1 MPLAGAILSRVSD
14 PGEEAPAMLVSVFL
28 DLASADRGDLSL
40 ASLHEAASPWTTYPQ
55 TPPALT
61 LERIGGAA
69 VAVTN
74 KVVIDR
80 AAMAACPGLRLIC
93 VAATGT
99 NNVDLV
105 AARERGIAVCNVTG
119 YATPSVVQH
128 VFALILALTT
138 RLAEHAAAAQDGRWA
153 ASEMFCVLDFPFRE
167 LAGKT
172 LGIVGYGE
180 LGRGVARVAQALGM
194 TVLVAQRPGGPAQA
208 GRVPLDGLLA
218 QADVLTLHVPLADN
232 TRGLIGARE
241 LALMKRDALLI
252 DTARGGIVDEA
263 ALAEALRAGRLG
275 GAGVDVLA
283 VEPPR
288 EGSPLLAVDI
298 PNLIVTPHVAW
309 ASREARQRLIDEVA
323 ANIRAFREGRE
334 RNRVA

>member
-1 MPLAGAILSRVSD
+1 M
-14 PGEEAPAMLVSVFL
+14 APHPAVFL
-28 DLASADRGDLSL
+28 DLASVDRGDLDL
-40 ASLHEAASPWTTYPQ
+40 AGLRRVAASWATYAQ
-55 TPPALT
+55 TPAELT
-61 LERIGGAA
+61 AARIGDAV

-74 KVVIDR
+74 KVVVDR
-80 AAMAACPGLRLIC
+80 AVMTACPGLRLIC

-99 NNVDLV
+99 NNVDLE

-128 VFALILALTT
+128 VFALMLALTT

-153 ASEMFCVLDFPFRE
+153 ASDLFCVLDFPFRE

-180 LGRGVARVAQALGM
+180 LGRGVARVAEAFGM
-194 TVLVAQRPGGPAQA
+194 SVLVAQRPGRSPQQ
-208 GRVPLDGLLA
+208 GRLPLDELLA
-218 QADVLTLHVPLADN
+218 RSDVVTLHVPLADN
-232 TRGLIGARE
+232 TRGLIGERE
-241 LALMKRDALLI
+241 LALMRPDALLI

-263 ALAEALRAGRLG
+263 ALSAALRAGRLG

-288 EGSPLLAVDI
+288 GGSPLLENPP

-309 ASREARQRLIDEVA
+309 ASRESRQRLLDGVA
-323 ANIRAFREGRE
+323 LNIRAFSEGRE

>member
-1 MPLAGAILSRVSD
+1 MTPLRA
-14 PGEEAPAMLVSVFL
+14 VFL
-28 DLASADRGDLSL
+28 DCASVDRGDLDL
-40 ASLHEAASPWTTYPQ
+40 ATLRAATSPWTSHPQ
-55 TPPALT
+55 TPAALAA
-61 LERIGGAA
+61 ERIGDAA
-69 VAVTN
+69 VVVTN
-74 KVVIDR
+74 KVVVDR
-80 AAMAACPGLRLIC
+80 AVMTACRGLELVC

-99 NNVDLV
+99 NNVDLA

-128 VFALILALTT
+128 VFALILALAT
-138 RLAEHAAAAQDGRWA
+138 RLSEHSIAAKDGRWA

-172 LGIVGYGE
+172 LGIVGWGE
-180 LGRGVARVAQALGM
+180 LGQGVARVAQAFGM
-194 TVLVAQRPGGPAQA
+194 TVLVAQRPRGSPRE
-208 GRVPLDGLLA
+208 GRVPLDALLA
-218 QADVLTLHVPLADN
+218 QADVLTLHVPLAAN
-232 TRGLIGARE
+232 TRNLIGAGE

-252 DTARGGIVDEA
+252 NTARGGIVDEV

-283 VEPPR
+283 AEPPR
-288 EGSPLLAVDI
+288 QGSPLLEAGI